1 MTTNSLR
8 GRHRR
13 SLATLGAAFVL
24 ALAACG
30 NDDGSNAAPTP
41 STSTPP
47 TTSQQ
52 ETLPEPVTTVL
63 EALDTLEAEYTEP
76 SETDPGAS
84 GAEQVYDLE
93 IVGYDAGIN
102 LFATTEALDEWQSAS
117 DDLGGVSV
125 TFDTTAVSLN
135 SDEGKDASLA
145 LAPRLAEEL
154 GGVAHT
160 GGQEPDYT
168 PSVDE
173 AAAPTVVECLFGAPG
188 PALWSDGTTAFSQ
201 ECFDD
206 ATEGLDYRC
215 PQTDH
220 YVPDP
225 SYCESNQPAH
235 DGIPMA
241 DGGTCPSYLCGYGH
255 DADGN
260 RNPSSGEIQGRHGC
274 QEGYINDPEYCA
286 AIEEVFEA
294 NNDWD

>member
-1 MTTNSLR
+1 MTPISLHS
-8 GRHRR
+8 RHRR
-13 SLATLGAAFVL
+13 GFAALGAAFVL
-24 ALAACG
+24 VLAACST
-30 NDDGSNAAPTP
+30 DDSTDASPT
-41 STSTPP
+41 TTASTPP
-47 TTSQQ
+47 TSAQA
-52 ETLPEPVTTVL
+52 EALPEQVTSVL
-63 EALDTLEAEYTEP
+63 EALDTLEAEYT
-76 SETDPGAS
+76 DPKKSDPRAS
-84 GAEQVYDLE
+84 GAEEIYDLE
-93 IVGYDAGIN
+93 IVGYSAGIN

-145 LAPRLAEEL
+145 LAPQLAEEL

-168 PSVDE
+168 TGVDE
-173 AAAPTVVECLFGAPG
+173 ATAPTVVECLFGTPG

-225 SYCESNQPAH
+225 SYCESNQSAH

-260 RNPSSGEIQGRHGC
+260 RNPSSGEIQGRDGC
-274 QEGYINDPEYCA
+274 QQGYIDDPEYCA